1 MPPGFRQW
9 IESTPS
15 TGTAG
20 NGTNSSLAIA
30 AYVYGG
36 PSFDGR
42 RPAALDQPLREFK
55 RSVDA
60 IERDGPRV
68 VAAVDRLRGQY
79 NLEKCCAT

>member
-1 MPPGFRQW
+1 MGR
-9 IESTPS
+9 ILL
-15 TGTAG
+15 
-20 NGTNSSLAIA
+20 LAIA

-79 NLEKCCAT
+79 NLEKVLRDLNRSL

>member
-1 MPPGFRQW
+1 MGR
-9 IESTPS
+9 ILL
-15 TGTAG
+15 
-20 NGTNSSLAIA
+20 LAIA

-36 PSFDGR
+36 PSFEGR

-68 VAAVDRLRGQY
+68 LTAVDSLRGQY
-79 NLEKCCAT
+79 ALEKVSRALNRGL